1 MNLQLSSDLS
11 FILSES
17 SIMQIK
23 NIEMFRENI
32 LTVGVYEDFILT
44 LSQLKTFG
52 FTLFILCFQM
62 DGRVVPI
69 EICLMKKAGH
79 IEGVIQLLD
88 YYEKSDSFIMVMERP
103 EPAKDLFDYITEKG
117 PLSESV
123 ARAFFVQIVH
133 TVMAIEKAGVVHRD
147 IKDENILVN
156 LDTNQLKIIDFGSG
170 AYLKDGVYNDFD
182 GACLFCVSS

>member
-1 MNLQLSSDLS
+1 
-11 FILSES
+11 
-17 SIMQIK
+17 
-23 NIEMFRENI
+23 
-32 LTVGVYEDFILT
+32 
-44 LSQLKTFG
+44 
-52 FTLFILCFQM
+52 M

-79 IEGVIQLLD
+79 IEGVIKLLD
-88 YYEKSDSFIMVMERP
+88 YYEKSDSFVMVMERP

-117 PLSESV
+117 PLSENV
-123 ARAFFVQIVH
+123 ARQFFVQIVH

-182 GACLFCVSS
+182 GACRFCASRVYCDFFNVSCDFFPYFPSFSLYFLPYSQCFLPFHSISSVSFGMQHFE

>member
-1 MNLQLSSDLS
+1 
-11 FILSES
+11 
-17 SIMQIK
+17 
-23 NIEMFRENI
+23 
-32 LTVGVYEDFILT
+32 
-44 LSQLKTFG
+44 
-52 FTLFILCFQM
+52 M

-79 IEGVIQLLD
+79 IEGVIKLLD

-103 EPAKDLFDYITEKG
+103 EPVKDLFDYITEKG
-117 PLSESV
+117 PLSENI
-123 ARAFFVQIVH
+123 ARQFFIQIVH

-170 AYLKDGVYNDFD
+170 SYLKDTVYTDFD
-182 GACLFCVSS
+182 GKHSKVSSYVLQMSGAVFVWMKLDVNLSLSHLGVTFNDCSSAVYHLKYLSHFPFTEVWHKSVVLYVR